1 MMNFDILYSIAV
13 DLINKKKINNTPF
26 SSKFNEFVCVLMT
39 QANSIFTGV
48 SGSAIKDGKLVS
60 VCAEYETIKIM
71 LNSNENKINALVTV
85 DCQTLLPCVPCDDC
99 KRLLLEINPENAGCF
114 IMTSNKSFVKLK
126 DLSNN
131 KNQLASIDDIGSSWE
146 DGWDDDITVNKDY
159 NRNPYDSIQQVA
171 LTPNL
176 NSNNVSTLQVK
187 PLSANSMPY
196 QNQSSLN
203 GSFIDKVNSTSTLQT
218 AIFSKQDITSIQND
232 LPIGSEVDTK
242 TRMKERLESIMAND
256 DAEKISSISKA
267 NDIEVNKKI
276 SKEILSKKE
285 LKSLAKEKKRQA
297 KRNSKIL
304 QSIEKRS
311 RT

>member
-13 DLINKKKINNTPF
+13 DLINKKKVNNTPF
-26 SSKFNEFVCVLMT
+26 GSKFNKSVCVFMT

-126 DLSNN
+126 DLSSN
-131 KNQLASIDDIGSSWE
+131 KNKSALVNDIGTSWE
-146 DGWDDDITVNKDY
+146 DGWDDNITVDNSIYNK
-159 NRNPYDSIQQVA
+159 NPYDSIQQA
-171 LTPNL
+171 TL
-176 NSNNVSTLQVK
+176 NSNSNNKSVSTLQVK
-187 PLSANSMPY
+187 PLSANAMPY
-196 QNQSSLN
+196 QSSLKSSFANSVN
-203 GSFIDKVNSTSTLQT
+203 GVSTLQT
-218 AIFSKQDITSIQND
+218 AVFSKQDTTSIQND
-232 LPIGSEVDTK
+232 FSTNSEVDVK
-242 TRMKERLESIMAND
+242 TRIKERLESIMATD
-256 DAEKISSISKA
+256 
-267 NDIEVNKKI
+267 DIEKSSSTSNLQLDRKLP
-276 SKEILSKKE
+276 KETLSKKE